1 MTIRFGS
8 RLALSNIFMLVALLI
23 AGLLTGLLTGCSAEN
38 RTATAEPMPDQP
50 PPSAAPLAKPH
61 QKLGVEMHH
70 LSQQRTTSLVKQARQ
85 RELLVKEGMLLVQ
98 LAYEGS
104 EEQVVA
110 ALESLGIPVVHRFPR
125 FQRLDVSLRSYTD
138 LDAVISLG
146 SVYRIE
152 ALRVPMVRTDSE

>member
-8 RLALSNIFMLVALLI
+8 RLALSNIFLLVALLI
-23 AGLLTGLLTGCSAEN
+23 AGLLSGCSAEN

-50 PPSAAPLAKPH
+50 TSMAAPLAKPH

-85 RELLVKEGMLLVQ
+85 RQLLVKEGMLLVQ

-104 EEQVVA
+104 EEQLVA
-110 ALESLGIPVVHRFPR
+110 ALENLEIPVVHRFPR

-152 ALRVPMVRTDSE
+152 ALRAPMVRE